1 MDIYQKLKDLGIVLP
16 EASAPAGLY
25 APAKI
30 FAEERLV
37 YLSGCLPVRDDKLV
51 LGKLGRDITLEQGQ
65 TLARSAMLNALAV
78 LQQVLGDLNRIES
91 IIKITTYVAS
101 ADDFYEQP
109 QVANGGSQLL
119 ADIFGAINVP
129 ARSAV
134 GVNVLPLNMP
144 VETELLVELKQ
155 SYVEL

>member
-1 MDIYQKLKDLGIVLP
+1 MDIYQRLNDLGIVLP
-16 EASAPAGLY
+16 EAAAPAGLY
-25 APAKI
+25 VPARV

-37 YLSGCLPVRDDKLV
+37 YLSGCLPIRDESLV
-51 LGKLGRDITLEQGQ
+51 LGKLGREVTLEQGQ
-65 TLARSAMLNALAV
+65 ALARSAMINAIAV
-78 LQQVLGDLNRIES
+78 LQQTIGDLNRIES
-91 IIKITTYVAS
+91 IVKLTTFVAS

-119 ADIFGAINVP
+119 ADIFGVENVP

-144 VETELLVELKQ
+144 LETEMLVELKQ

>member
-1 MDIYQKLKDLGIVLP
+1 MDIYLRLNDLGIVLP
-16 EASAPAGLY
+16 EATAPAGLY
-25 APAKI
+25 APARV

-37 YLSGCLPVRDDKLV
+37 YLSGCLPIRDESLV
-51 LGKLGRDITLEQGQ
+51 LGKLGREVTLEQGQ
-65 TLARSAMLNALAV
+65 ALARSAMINAIAV
-78 LQQVLGDLNRIES
+78 LQQTIGDLNRIES
-91 IIKITTYVAS
+91 IVKLTTFVAS

-119 ADIFGAINVP
+119 ADIFGVENVP

-144 VETELLVELKQ
+144 LETEMLVELKQ

>member
-1 MDIYQKLKDLGIVLP
+1 MDINQRLYELGIELP

-25 APAKI
+25 SPAKI
-30 FAEERLV
+30 FSDDRLV

-51 LGKLGRDITLEQGQ
+51 LGKLGRELTLEQGRD
-65 TLARSAMLNALAV
+65 LAKSAMLNALAV
-78 LQQVLGDLNRIES
+78 LQQAVGDLNRIQS
-91 IIKITTYVAS
+91 IVKVTTYVAS
-101 ADDFYEQP
+101 DDSFYDQP

-119 ADIFGAINVP
+119 ADIFGIENVP

-144 VETELLVELKQ
+144 VETELLVELKET
-155 SYVEL
+155 YIEL

>member
-1 MDIYQKLKDLGIVLP
+1 MDIYQRLSDLGIVLP

-25 APAKI
+25 APARI

-37 YLSGCLPVRDDKLV
+37 YLSGCLPARDENLV
-51 LGKLGRDITLEQGQ
+51 LGKLGREVTLEQGQ
-65 TLARSAMLNALAV
+65 ALARSAMINAIAV
-78 LQQVLGDLNRIES
+78 LQQTIGDLNRIES
-91 IIKITTYVAS
+91 IVKLTTFVAS

-119 ADIFGAINVP
+119 ADIFGVENVP

-144 VETELLVELKQ
+144 LETEMLVELKQ